1 VKVWHTSHGTDYGDV
16 VILQKD
22 ARAVAK
28 ALKRSVYDIQDLLQV
43 LLSTSATSATCI
55 VCTMVHA

>member
-1 VKVWHTSHGTDYGDV
+1 MKVWHTSHGTDYGDV

-43 LLSTSATSATCI
+43 CLLYTSPSPRD
-55 VCTMVHA
+55 